1 MLTSRLFAALT
12 LLTLSVACSGKDAP
26 LEDYA
31 AVPSGSFTD
40 GTHTLDVDT
49 AALTA
54 VVTLED
60 ESTVDLTLTVTEE
73 SVWLTWDD
81 GVVSEVYTISP
92 DPAVLGS
99 LTIASPVLTTTDGVD
114 VVLGSLVDGAL
125 DGSEITF
132 TAQ

>member
-12 LLTLSVACSGKDAP
+12 LLTLSVACSGKDAAV
-26 LEDYA
+26 EDYA

-40 GTHTLDVDT
+40 GTHTLEVDT

-54 VVTLED
+54 TVTLAD

-73 SVWLTWDD
+73 TEWLTWDD
-81 GVVSEVYTISP
+81 GVVSEVYTLSP

>member
-1 MLTSRLFAALT
+1 MLSVRLTAALT
-12 LLTLSVACSGKDAP
+12 LLTLTIACSGKDAP

-40 GTHTLDVDT
+40 GTHTLDVDI

-54 VVTLED
+54 TVTLPD
-60 ESTVDLTLTVTEE
+60 ESTVALTLTVTEE
-73 SVWLTWDD
+73 TEWLTGDD
-81 GVVSEVYTISP
+81 GVVSEVYTVSP

-99 LTIASPVLTTTDGVD
+99 LTIASPVLTTSDGVD
-114 VVLGSLVDGAL
+114 VILGSWVDGAL

>member
-1 MLTSRLFAALT
+1 M
-12 LLTLSVACSGKDAP
+12 
-26 LEDYA
+26 
-31 AVPSGSFTD
+31 
-40 GTHTLDVDT
+40 
-49 AALTA
+49 
-54 VVTLED
+54 
-60 ESTVDLTLTVTEE
+60 
-73 SVWLTWDD
+73 WLTWDD